1 MNFNERKSIPLE
13 KSLSMTF
20 ETIYLTHKD
29 SLYRFLYRYTRDE
42 QLSIDLVQD
51 TFVKFHKY
59 QDQFDVTRA
68 SLKTYLFKIGY
79 QLMINKLKRRAKWQS
94 LLPFLIKKEAIFTS
108 DSVEKMTIQWA
119 LKQLPEKQRAVIL
132 LIYYHDMTQQDV
144 ASILDIPVGTVK
156 SRLATAIKRLRHL
169 LEGENDE
176 ITP

>member
-1 MNFNERKSIPLE
+1 MNFNEHNSIPLE

-51 TFVKFHKY
+51 TFVKFHKF
-59 QDQFDVTRA
+59 QDRYDVTRA

-94 LLPFLIKKEAIFTS
+94 LLPFLVKKEAVFPS
-108 DSVEKMTIQWA
+108 DTVEKMTIQWA